1 LRPVDGTPP
10 ISILLSGESYF
21 QAAEHL
27 ETAIREGRL
36 KLSFEIQPVY
46 YLYRHGLELGMKAF
60 LRSGGVTVR
69 ELAGHRLGHNLGRLY
84 EEVLAYQ
91 LPLDDDFRKLARR
104 VIRLLDRAD
113 REQQFRYVI
122 VGVQQLPDLGAV
134 RHVGRGLFAAI
145 RPYCPGGDRSSA
157 DSRDAWL

>member
-1 LRPVDGTPP
+1 LGPTDGTPP

-21 QAAEHL
+21 EAAERLAAAIGECHL
-27 ETAIREGRL
+27 KPG
-36 KLSFEIQPVY
+36 FEIQPVY
-46 YLYRHGLELGMKAF
+46 YLYRHALELAMKAF

-84 EEVLAYQ
+84 NEALAYQ
-91 LPLDDDFRKLARR
+91 LPLDEEFRKLTRR

-113 REQQFRYVI
+113 REQQSRYVI
-122 VGVQQLPDLGAV
+122 LGVQQMPDLAAV

-145 RPYCPGGDRSSA
+145 RPYCSGSDQPSQIQQDE
-157 DSRDAWL
+157 LH